1 MASVQDESGARNPGI
16 DYERGDVR
24 IGVIALCALCA
35 LIFLAAMPF
44 VLMAG
49 FPGAVS
55 DTAKRLRA
63 TPPAPRLQV
72 DPQADLRAFRQS
84 QDARLSSYGWV
95 DRDKGI
101 VRIPIEE
108 AMRKLARQGIPGW
121 PGAKP

>member
-1 MASVQDESGARNPGI
+1 MADAQGESGARNPGI
-16 DYERGDVR
+16 DYERRDIH
-24 IGVIALCALCA
+24 IGVIGLCALGA

-49 FPGAVS
+49 FPSAVS
-55 DTAKRLRA
+55 DTRKLLNAA
-63 TPPAPRLQV
+63 PPAPRLQV
-72 DPQADLRAFRQS
+72 APAADLRAFRQR
-84 QDARLSSYGWV
+84 QEARLSSYGWV

-108 AMRKLARQGIPGW
+108 AMHKLARQGIPGW